1 MAESTTL
8 TSADR
13 IALARKYHAA
23 GAIIQGAW
31 QGENNGRNLVCALA
45 AFGEPGEINGT
56 SDCPADLMPQWLAEL
71 VPAIDDG
78 IAEDQVPWFSGAL
91 IDRAERWH
99 ILNDAAWK
107 RIHTGILIAGVRQAI
122 QAASTV
128 HQANPP
134 EYWPKV
140 AVACEQVCTALQT
153 GDGLAEAKA
162 VAEAA
167 RAAARAAVDAA
178 ADAARAAVDAAADAA
193 RAAARAAVDA
203 AADAAADAARA
214 AVDAAADAARAAADA
229 ARAAAYAADAA
240 AYAAAYAEAKAA
252 AYAADAAAYAAAKA
266 AAYAE
271 AKAAADAAAY
281 ADEAA
286 RAAAYAA
293 AYAAARKAF
302 AETLFSLIDVEL
314 DNAGAAH
321 V

>member
-178 ADAARAAVDAAADAA
+178 ADAA
-193 RAAARAAVDA
+193 
-203 AADAAADAARA
+203 ADAARA

>member
-8 TSADR
+8 TRADR

-31 QGENNGRNLVCALA
+31 QRENNGRDLVCALA

-78 IAEDQVPWFSGAL
+78 ITEDQVPWFSGAL

-107 RIHTGILIAGVRQAI
+107 RIHTGILIASVRRAI

-140 AVACEQVCTALQT
+140 AAACEQVCTALQT
-153 GDGLAEAKA
+153 GEGL
-162 VAEAA
+162 
-167 RAAARAAVDAA
+167 
-178 ADAARAAVDAAADAA
+178 
-193 RAAARAAVDA
+193 
-203 AADAAADAARA
+203 
-214 AVDAAADAARAAADA
+214 
-229 ARAAAYAADAA
+229 
-240 AYAAAYAEAKAA
+240 
-252 AYAADAAAYAAAKA
+252 
-266 AAYAE
+266 
-271 AKAAADAAAY
+271 
-281 ADEAA
+281 
-286 RAAAYAA
+286 AAAYAA
-293 AYAAARKAF
+293 AYAAAADAAAADAAAYAAPYAARAAACAARAVAYAARAAADVADAAEDAARAAAEAADAAAYAARSAARAVWKAAWKAF
-302 AETLFSLIDVEL
+302 AKTLFSLIDVEL
-314 DNAGAAH
+314 DSLQEGR
-321 V
+321 

>member
-193 RAAARAAVDA
+193 RAAA
-203 AADAAADAARA
+203 
-214 AVDAAADAARAAADA
+214 DA